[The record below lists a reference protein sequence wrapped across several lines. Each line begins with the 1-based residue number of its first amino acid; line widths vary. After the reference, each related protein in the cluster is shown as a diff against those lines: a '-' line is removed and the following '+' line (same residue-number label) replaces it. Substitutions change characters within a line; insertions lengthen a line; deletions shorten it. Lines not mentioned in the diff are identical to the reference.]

1 MVLQIIAQIETRLVE
16 CDLGPYLSCSRAGRN
31 KMLYCIFED
40 NGGGMEESIS
50 KRKSEH
56 FTSKN

>member
-1 MVLQIIAQIETRLVE
+1 MLVV
-16 CDLGPYLSCSRAGRN
+16 CDLGSYLRCSRAGRN

-50 KRKSEH
+50 KSKSEH
-56 FTSKN
+56 FHIQK